1 MTKQEYYEQL
11 YVNKLGNI
19 EEMDRF
25 IEKCKISKLTQKEI
39 DNLNRPITSEETELV
54 IKKLTKKSLGGFTTE
69 FY

>member
-54 IKKLTKKSLGGFTTE
+54 IKKLSKKSLGGFTTE